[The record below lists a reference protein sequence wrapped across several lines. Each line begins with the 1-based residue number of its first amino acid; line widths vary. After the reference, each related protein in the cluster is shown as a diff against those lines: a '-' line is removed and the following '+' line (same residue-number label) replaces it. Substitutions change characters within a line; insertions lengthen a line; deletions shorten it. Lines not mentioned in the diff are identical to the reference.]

1 MANNEIL
8 KGSMAPAGSS
18 LQGRTGQGRFFRILA
33 MLAGVAFVTTIGNMM
48 LSTMLVKLAAEFDTS
63 VAVAGRL
70 GAFLFFA
77 WAAVAVVTG
86 PLSDVLGRR
95 PMFTVGLALMALGVL
110 GAGLAWD
117 FLSLALFCIAI
128 GAGGAMVGPTNGAAV
143 ADLLPKSWQG
153 RAFGFLNAS
162 GSMASVVGLPL
173 IALVIAELGWRW
185 AFWGLAAALLAL
197 LVVFLARY
205 PRVAPR
211 RREHGLQLQRRI
223 VHVLRRPLLWQV
235 NAIGFLASSG
245 YFLFFLY
252 FPASLVRRFG
262 MSEAGVSLP
271 IALVSLGMVVGAYL
285 GGEVAQ
291 RRNRLALGAASLVLS
306 ALLALAMV
314 AATRVEL
321 YLALAFLF
329 VLLQGLPFPSI
340 VATLNAAAG
349 RHRAAALGQF
359 TAANQSGGFLGSL
372 LGGAIITTMGYPYL
386 GVLSAAGT
394 VVAAAALF
402 LLPQRRTL
410 HIPRRRQSRPRAA
423 G

>member
-1 MANNEIL
+1 
-8 KGSMAPAGSS
+8 
-18 LQGRTGQGRFFRILA
+18 
-33 MLAGVAFVTTIGNMM
+33 MLAGVSFFITIGNQM

-63 VAVAGRL
+63 VAVVGRL

-95 PMFTVGLALMALGVL
+95 PMFTFGLGLMALGVL
-110 GAGLAWD
+110 GAGLAWN
-117 FLSLALFCIAI
+117 FLSLAAFCIAI
-128 GAGGAMVGPTNGAAV
+128 GAGGAMIGPTSGAAV

-162 GSMASVVGLPL
+162 GSMASVIGLPL
-173 IALVIAELGWRW
+173 VALVIAGLGWRW
-185 AFWGLAAALLAL
+185 AFWALAVALFALLAL
-197 LVVFLARY
+197 FLARY
-205 PRVAPR
+205 PRTAPR
-211 RREHGLQLQRRI
+211 RRERGLQLQQRI
-223 VHVLRRPLLWQV
+223 VHVLRRPVLWQLYAV
-235 NAIGFLASSG
+235 GFMASSG

-252 FPASLVRRFG
+252 FPASLVQRFG

-291 RRNRLALGAASLVLS
+291 RRNRLQLGACSFVLS

-314 AATRVEL
+314 AARSVEV

-340 VATLNAAAG
+340 VATMNAAAG
-349 RHRAAALGQF
+349 RHRAAVLGQF
-359 TAANQSGGFLGSL
+359 TAANQFGGFLGSL
-372 LGGAIITTMGYPYL
+372 LGGVVITAAGYPYL
-386 GVLSAAGT
+386 GALSAAGT
-394 VVAAAALF
+394 VVAAVTLF
-402 LLPQRRTL
+402 LLPRRRAL
-410 HIPRRRQSRPRAA
+410 HIPRHHPRQPRAA
-423 G
+423 S

>member
-1 MANNEIL
+1 
-8 KGSMAPAGSS
+8 
-18 LQGRTGQGRFFRILA
+18 
-33 MLAGVAFVTTIGNMM
+33 MLAGVSFFTTIGNMM
-48 LSTMLVKLAAEFDTS
+48 LSTMLVKLASEFDTS
-63 VAVAGRL
+63 VAVVGRL

-95 PMFTVGLALMALGVL
+95 PMFIAGLGMMALGVL

-117 FLSLALFCIAI
+117 FLSLALFCMVI

-143 ADLLPKSWQG
+143 ADLLPRSWQG

-185 AFWGLAAALLAL
+185 AFWGLAAALFALLAL
-197 LVVFLARY
+197 FLARY
-205 PRVAPR
+205 PRTASHR
-211 RREHGLQLQRRI
+211 RVRDLQLQRRI
-223 VHVLRRPLLWQV
+223 VHVLRRPVLWQLYAV
-235 NAIGFLASSG
+235 GFLASSG

-271 IALVSLGMVVGAYL
+271 IAVVSLGMVAGAYL

-291 RRNRLALGAASLVLS
+291 RKDRLALGAGSFVVS

-314 AATRVEL
+314 AARSVEL

-340 VATLNAAAG
+340 VATMNLAAG
-349 RHRAAALGQF
+349 RHRAAVLGQF

-372 LGGAIITTMGYPYL
+372 LGGVVITAMGYPYL

-394 VVAAAALF
+394 VVAAATLF
-402 LLPQRRTL
+402 LLRQRRAL
-410 HIPRRRQSRPRAA
+410 HIPRHHPRQPRVA